1 MSMAVKSATTAQR
14 SIPGIGFQGDPGI
27 FGFLGGVAKRVTGAV
42 SRLGIPGVSAG
53 AGFVSGALGGILGRK
68 TAKTRQAA
76 RAGLGAGL
84 IPFTGGRSGMGRSF
98 LPGGAQVPVPG
109 IRGIAQRFFPGGAT
123 GMMPAEGPPGP
134 GYHPNKSDY
143 YVKSDPMNPESPGI
157 FVGKGTVWVKNRRR
171 NPLNPR
177 ALSRAM
183 SRLSSAK
190 NAAKMLGRVTIRKE
204 C

>member
-14 SIPGIGFQGDPGI
+14 SMPGIGYQGDPGI

-42 SRLGIPGVSAG
+42 SRLGIPGISAG

-76 RAGLGAGL
+76 QAGMA
-84 IPFTGGRSGMGRSF
+84 IPFTGRMPVSFAPGVGFAPGR
-98 LPGGAQVPVPG
+98 QVPVPG
-109 IRGIAQRFFPGGAT
+109 VIGRIQRALPGGAT
-123 GMMPAEGPPGP
+123 GMMPAAGPPGP

>member
-1 MSMAVKSATTAQR
+1 MSMSVKAATTAQR
-14 SIPGIGFQGDPGI
+14 SMPGIGFQGDPGI

-42 SRLGIPGVSAG
+42 SRLGIPGISAG

-76 RAGLGAGL
+76 QTGLGAGL
-84 IPFTGGRSGMGRSF
+84 LPFTGGTTGMGMPVRRF

-109 IRGIAQRFFPGGAT
+109 FRGAIERFLPGGRT
-123 GMMPAEGPPGP
+123 GMMPVQNGGGPPGP
-134 GYHPNKSDY
+134 GYHINKSDY
-143 YVKSDPMNPESPGI
+143 FLKDGTFIP
-157 FVGKGTVWVKNRRR
+157 KGSMWVKNRRR

-183 SRLSSAK
+183 SRLTSAK
-190 NAAKMLGRVTIRKE
+190 NAAKALGRITIRKE

>member
-14 SIPGIGFQGDPGI
+14 SMPGIGFQGDPGI
-27 FGFLGGVAKRVTGAV
+27 FGFLGGLAKKVTGV
-42 SRLGIPGVSAG
+42 VGRLGIPGISAG

-76 RAGLGAGL
+76 QTGLGAGL
-84 IPFTGGRSGMGRSF
+84 IPFTGRTFPGQGQRFPVQTGM
-98 LPGGAQVPVPG
+98 PVPG
-109 IRGIAQRFFPGGAT
+109 FRGAVQRFLPGGAT
-123 GMMPAEGPPGP
+123 GMQQVGAGPPGP
-134 GYHPNKSDY
+134 GYHLNKSDY
-143 YVKSDPMNPESPGI
+143 FLKDGTFIP
-157 FVGKGTVWVKNRRR
+157 KGTTWVKNRRR

-183 SRLSSAK
+183 SRLTSAK
-190 NAAKMLGRVTIRKE
+190 NAAKALGRITIRKE